1 MNRNK
6 TSFLRK
12 INKHKKLQF
21 RAAGQITT
29 INSFYVGNTRK
40 GNASKKKMITGKIN
54 ALVMN
59 PVKFNRAKNKLFYI
73 G

>member
-40 GNASKKKMITGKIN
+40 GNASKIMITGKIN

-59 PVKFNRAKNKLFYI
+59 PGKFNRAKNKLFYI
-73 G
+73 R

>member
-12 INKHKKLQF
+12 INKHIKLQF

-40 GNASKKKMITGKIN
+40 GNASKIMITGNIS